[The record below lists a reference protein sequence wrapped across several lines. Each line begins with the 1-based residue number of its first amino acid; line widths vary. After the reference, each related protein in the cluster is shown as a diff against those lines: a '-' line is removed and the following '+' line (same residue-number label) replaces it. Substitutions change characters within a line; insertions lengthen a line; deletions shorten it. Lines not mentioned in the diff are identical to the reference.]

1 MPMFTPIVYSNVYTF
16 NRHSLKVAMNL
27 FGLTYYSLL
36 SERITISDIVSLA
49 NSVGGCRSSR
59 KESITTKI
67 EATVANKV
75 VVI

>member
-1 MPMFTPIVYSNVYTF
+1 
-16 NRHSLKVAMNL
+16 MNL